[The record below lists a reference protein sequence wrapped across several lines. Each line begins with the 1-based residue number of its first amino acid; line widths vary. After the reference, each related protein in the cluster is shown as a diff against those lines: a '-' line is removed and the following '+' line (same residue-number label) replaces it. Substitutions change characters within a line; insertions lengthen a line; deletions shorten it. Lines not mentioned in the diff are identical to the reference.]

1 METCI
6 SFNPNLSEGFERMN
20 YTAANEP
27 LSRRA
32 VFAGLAVALLGTALP
47 APAFGDTQSDLD
59 AARAQLESIGKDYRN
74 IQAKIDALSASIV
87 DTNNKIQETSDSLKK
102 SQAVLA
108 QLAADGYK
116 GGDIN
121 LTDVL
126 FSSKS
131 LSDVISGVFYMG
143 RVSEAKAK
151 AVEDVKTY
159 KAQLEEQEASQ
170 QKDMDAAQKRLAE
183 QGENQQKAQ
192 ALVNSLDAQV
202 KAEIEAEAARNAAVQ
217 AAMQSASD
225 ATAQETVATPAAP
238 AASQNTGSSSSNG
251 GTGSSSG
258 NGGTAQSTQP
268 STSENNVPT
277 QPATPSQPAS
287 KPSNNGNANSG
298 STSNS
303 GSSNSGSST
312 GSSHT
317 GSSALA
323 VALQFEGTPYVYG
336 GNQPGGFDC
345 SGLVQYA
352 YKQLGIS
359 LPRTDGEQLSYVR
372 AHGRFVTSQSQLQYG
387 DLAFFPGHVAFYVG
401 DGKIFGARKPGTPA
415 STTYMK
421 YFGTFL
427 GGGQI

>member
-1 METCI
+1 MH
-6 SFNPNLSEGFERMN
+6 

-59 AARAQLESIGKDYRN
+59 AARAQLESIGKDYQN

-87 DTNNKIQETSDSLKK
+87 DTNNKILETSDSLKK

-116 GGDIN
+116 GGDIS

-192 ALVNSLDAQV
+192 ALVDSLDAQV

-238 AASQNTGSSSSNG
+238 AANQSAGSGSSGATGSTGAGGGTSQSTPESSSP
-251 GTGSSSG
+251 
-258 NGGTAQSTQP
+258 TQP
-268 STSENNVPT
+268 S
-277 QPATPSQPAS
+277 TPSQPAN
-287 KPSNNGNANSG
+287 KPANSGNANNG
-298 STSNS
+298 GTSNGNSAQS
-303 GSSNSGSST
+303 GSSNSGSGSSS

-317 GSSALA
+317 GSSALS

-401 DGKIFGARKPGTPA
+401 NGKIFGARKAGTPA